1 MDRTR
6 QAVERQLEAMA
17 CERYEIGVMSRA
29 PSKQEIVA
37 RLQGSEKPL
46 RNDFAET
53 LVRQQQRDGRVDGL
67 PPPELEGLAQGISN
81 KSNCMQLFS
90 KSKQQILDDV
100 PWLRRQNARGME
112 VYIRPEGHQ
121 GLILVDDIPPSTVAD
136 MRRNGC
142 TPAAVLETSKD
153 NCQAWVRVSGKPLT
167 AEVSTEVAKDLA
179 TRFDADQHSAKQR
192 QFGRLAG
199 FTNQKPSRTIAE
211 GPYAGLQPFVLLR
224 EASGRP
230 APAGPELVRAAEQR
244 VQSQER
250 ERAELAREEARQQA
264 AGGGQTGQRR
274 EPTRDVQ
281 VRGSEHYQRLS
292 SNPTF
297 SADLSRLDFAVAKDL
312 TKDGY
317 GREQVIQAIAQLSP
331 RLEERHDPADYVPR
345 TVDRARESVQRDAL
359 RASLASHAGEQG
371 REEDA
376 DAPGERSSTSWAPAV
391 GEIAETIIAGGT
403 RG

>member
-1 MDRTR
+1 
-6 QAVERQLEAMA
+6 
-17 CERYEIGVMSRA
+17 
-29 PSKQEIVA
+29 
-37 RLQGSEKPL
+37 
-46 RNDFAET
+46 
-53 LVRQQQRDGRVDGL
+53 
-67 PPPELEGLAQGISN
+67 
-81 KSNCMQLFS
+81 
-90 KSKQQILDDV
+90 
-100 PWLRRQNARGME
+100 
-112 VYIRPEGHQ
+112 
-121 GLILVDDIPPSTVAD
+121 

-264 AGGGQTGQRR
+264 AGGGQAGQRR
-274 EPTRDVQ
+274 EPARDVQ

-376 DAPGERSSTSWAPAV
+376 DVQGERGPTNWTPAA